1 MKILAYCIIG
11 IVAVGIFGLL
21 VPPMISAKSWIAFS
35 CGILIIIAY
44 MVGGFFVVKKL
55 CVKSSGENE

>member
-1 MKILAYCIIG
+1 MKNLVYCIIG
-11 IVAVGIFGLL
+11 IVAMGLFGLL

-44 MVGGFFVVKKL
+44 LVGGFFVVKKFY
-55 CVKSSGENE
+55 VKSFGENE